1 MTATLIA
8 IALAASALPVE
19 SRPAPAPTPAVHEWV
34 ERTLASLSLREK
46 AAQMVMPWIPGGTT
60 LSGRELRNAETL
72 VRQHRVGGFIVGKGD
87 AEATRKALA
96 HLQGLSKVPLLIGAD
111 VEWGAGTRLVGATLF
126 PVQMAIGA
134 TGMPSL
140 AYEQGYATA
149 AEARIAGIHL
159 AFSPVADVNS
169 NPANPVINTRS
180 FGEDPAQVAVLVAA
194 YVEGLQDG
202 GMLAV
207 AKHFPGHGATET
219 DSHLGLPVIHADRA
233 RLDAL
238 ELVPFRHAIQA
249 GVAGI
254 MTAHIALPRIV
265 GRSEPA
271 TFSRE
276 IMTDLLRGELG
287 FDGLVIT
294 DAMNMGGV
302 LGVERAGAV
311 LRAVKAGA
319 DILLQPPSTQLSINV
334 IVEAVRRGEISEQR
348 IDESV
353 RRILT
358 AKAMLGLHEG
368 RQTMGELVWNE
379 LRERN
384 QRLAARIAERSI
396 TLVKDSP
403 RQIPLAPDAP
413 VLSIIY
419 TDRRSNTRGAEFEE
433 ALRAEGRTV
442 TTIRINASTSPA
454 AMDDVIAA
462 ATRARGAVVVS
473 SFSQALPWKGEIGL
487 PKHIAESLD
496 KLARSRPILFVS
508 FGDPYVLSVL
518 PELGTYVLAWSDAP
532 VSQRAA
538 ARALLGLAPITGKLP
553 ISIPPHYPIGHGL
566 QREAFYGPDAPRIP
580 WHRLVP
586 RF

>member
-8 IALAASALPVE
+8 IALASTAPPAEPRPLPT
-19 SRPAPAPTPAVHEWV
+19 PAPAVNEWV
-34 ERTLASLSLREK
+34 ERTLASLTLREK
-46 AAQMVMPWIPGGTT
+46 AAQMVMPWIPGGHA

-87 AEATRKALA
+87 LEATKNALA
-96 HLQGLSKVPLLIGAD
+96 RLQAASKVPLLIGAD

-126 PVQMAIGA
+126 PVQMAVGA

-149 AEARIAGIHL
+149 AEARIAGFHL

-180 FGEDPAQVAVLVAA
+180 FGEDPAQVGLLVAA
-194 YVEGLQDG
+194 YIEGLQDG

-207 AKHFPGHGATET
+207 AKHFPGHGDTDT
-219 DSHLGLPVIHADRA
+219 DSHLRLPVIDADRT
-233 RLDAL
+233 RLDQV

-249 GVAGI
+249 GAAGI

-265 GRSEPA
+265 GRNEPA

-287 FDGLVIT
+287 FGGLIIT
-294 DAMNMGGV
+294 DAMNMRGLTAEG
-302 LGVERAGAV
+302 ASAV

-319 DILLQPPSTQLSINV
+319 DILLQPRNTQLSITV

-358 AKAMLGLHEG
+358 AKAQLGLHEG
-368 RQTMGELVWNE
+368 RQTMGDLVWDD

-384 QRLAARIAERSI
+384 EQLAARIAERSI

-403 RQIPLAPDAP
+403 RQIPIEPEAP

-419 TDRRSNTRGAEFEE
+419 TDSRNSSRGAEFED
-433 ALRAEGRTV
+433 ALRAEGRIV
-442 TTIRINASTSPA
+442 STIRINASTSPA
-454 AMDDVIAA
+454 AFDDIIAA

-473 SFSQALPWKGEIGL
+473 SYAQALPWKGEIGL
-487 PKHIAESLD
+487 PPHIAEGLG

-508 FGDPYVLSVL
+508 FGDPYVLSAL
-518 PELGTYVLAWSDAP
+518 PDLGTYVLAWSDAP
-532 VSQRAA
+532 VAQRAA
-538 ARALLGLAPITGKLP
+538 ARALLGLAPISGRLP
-553 ISIPPHYPIGHGL
+553 ISIPPHYAAGHGL
-566 QREAFYGPDAPRIP
+566 QREAFYGPAAPRIP